1 MSRKKPSP
9 PPPVSPARRPR
20 GLVEKLTLG
29 TAAVLAPFLALMI
42 GFSLVMLA
50 KGWAAHVQMANDMLP
65 GLMAEER
72 FLVDTTAYDQGRLPR
87 RGDIV
92 AFTGPKMFPA
102 DRERTWVK
110 RIVGLPGDRVGLA
123 DGILSIGGQ
132 AAVQV
137 PLREHPLP
145 AYRRDRVLVL
155 RERLPDGTTYE
166 ILRSGNGLLDN
177 GGPYAVPAGSY
188 FVLGDDRSNS
198 IDSRGVGGPNEKP
211 WYVPSKDI
219 IGRANYIYWSGLRR
233 LDRIG
238 RPVK

>member
-1 MSRKKPSP
+1 MSRRKAPSP
-9 PPPVSPARRPR
+9 PPASPVRRPR
-20 GLVEKLTLG
+20 GVFERLTLG
-29 TAAVLAPFLALMI
+29 AAAVLAPIFALMI

-50 KGWAAHVQMANDMLP
+50 KGWAAHIQTANDMLP

-72 FLVDTTAYDQGRLPR
+72 FLVDTTAYDGGRLPR

-92 AFTGPKMFPA
+92 AFTGPKMFPG
-102 DRERTWVK
+102 DRQRTWVK
-110 RIVGLPGDRVGLA
+110 RIIGLPGDRIALA

-132 AAVQV
+132 AATQV

-145 AYRRDRVLVL
+145 SYRRERVLVL

-166 ILRSGNGLLDN
+166 ILRSGNSLLDN
-177 GGPYAVPAGSY
+177 GGPYVVPAGAY

-211 WYVPSKDI
+211 WYVPEKDI
-219 IGRANYIYWSGLRR
+219 IGRANYIYWSGLNR

-238 RPVK
+238 TAVK

>member
-1 MSRKKPSP
+1 MSRKQAP
-9 PPPVSPARRPR
+9 PPPVSPARRRR

-29 TAAVLAPFLALMI
+29 AAAVLAPFIALMI

-50 KGWAAHVQMANDMLP
+50 KGWAAHVQKANDMLP

-92 AFTGPKMFPA
+92 AFIGPKMFPA

-110 RIVGLPGDRVGLA
+110 RIIGLPGDRIGLA
-123 DGILSIGGQ
+123 DGILSIGGKV
-132 AAVQV
+132 AVQE
-137 PLREHPLP
+137 PLREYPLP
-145 AYRRDRVLVL
+145 SYRRDRVLVL
-155 RERLPDGTTYE
+155 RERLPDGAAYE
-166 ILRSGNGLLDN
+166 ILRSGNALLDN
-177 GGPYAVPAGSY
+177 GGPYVVPADSY

-219 IGRANYIYWSGLRR
+219 IGRANYIYWSGLDR

-238 RPVK
+238 SAVK